1 MAAGGDSRPIAGPT
15 AVTWVQWL
23 ADENFNNDI
32 LRALFRLNCDL
43 DIVRAQDVGLTG
55 AGDEVVLAWAAE
67 HNRVLLTHDVS
78 TITAHAYRRVMK
90 GDAMPGVFEVSRRV
104 TIRAA
109 AEDILLLSECSDS
122 GEWEGQVRYLP
133 LR

>member
-1 MAAGGDSRPIAGPT
+1 
-15 AVTWVQWL
+15 VLQWL

-32 LRALFRLNCDL
+32 LRALFRVNRDL
-43 DIVRAQDVGLTG
+43 DIVRAQDVGLSG
-55 AGDEVVLAWAAE
+55 AEDEVVLAWAAE

-90 GDAMPGVFEVSRRV
+90 REAMPGVFEVSN
-104 TIRAA
+104 RAA
-109 AEDILLLSECSDS
+109 VRNAVDDIVLISECSS
-122 GEWEGQVRYLP
+122 PGEWEGQVRYLQ